1 MECLVSEF
9 ENRRKNEKVKSFQ
22 GHLKRKKNLMDTQK
36 IKHKITTSRCGISC
50 PASIDFVYIMFLT
63 FRLIS
68 TEGIDVL

>member
-1 MECLVSEF
+1 
-9 ENRRKNEKVKSFQ
+9 
-22 GHLKRKKNLMDTQK
+22 MDTQK